1 VHDLGELQGQAA
13 PASMAELRVRLSR
26 EQSTLGDIQQ
36 RTDALLSNPRRTSAH
51 VALAHARSRVDPTSE
66 PYLD

>member
-26 EQSTLGDIQQ
+26 EQSTLGEIQE
-36 RTDALLSNPRRTSAH
+36 RTEALLSNPRRTSAH
-51 VALAHARSRVDPTSE
+51 LALAHARSRVDPTTE
-66 PYLD
+66 PYLS